1 MRAAEGSTCLGLGE
15 LLRAIGWRSENAWRR
30 ASCTVPRLQAHPLVA
45 INEDL
50 NSLNSLRVYFT
61 EHLKGTPHLHC
72 LYSEARHLRI
82 GMERADDTYDAVGFI
97 FWRFAGA
104 TLLLM
109 VATLGLGA

>member
-45 INEDL
+45 NNEDL

-61 EHLKGTPHLHC
+61 EHLKGTPHLC
-72 LYSEARHLRI
+72 TLRHVTSRI